1 VNWKKAK
8 DTLSNHSVCK
18 AHVEAR
24 LKCDNFMNQRTN
36 VGTKLVEVSTKEEK

>member
-18 AHVEAR
+18 TRVEAR
-24 LKCDNFMNQRTN
+24 QKCDNFMNQRTN
-36 VGTKLVEVSTKEEK
+36 VGRKLVEVSTEEEK